1 MSEIYIK
8 KKKKFVLRGIGSG
21 WKQIVCIGGVK
32 DEGNERIIYPET
44 FKIARFK
51 RRYSVINNFK
61 IRG

>member
-1 MSEIYIK
+1 M
-8 KKKKFVLRGIGSG
+8 
-21 WKQIVCIGGVK
+21 K

-61 IRG
+61 IRGQNVIKVGAE